1 MTQKKPPLEQALD
14 LFVYAPLG
22 LALVARED
30 LPALVQRGRRQVE
43 EQVRAARMVGELAV
57 TQGRKEARNAVA
69 RASGA
74 LGGLVIGPRWSPGVD
89 TASPGSSPPPPAS
102 PRGEEQQGTLSSDG
116 RPGAPAPSGAHLAIP
131 GYDSLS
137 ASQVVQRLAGLTA
150 EELDAVHAYEQ
161 ATRGRRTILSRIAQL
176 RADRAW

>member
-1 MTQKKPPLEQALD
+1 MERALD

-30 LPALVQRGRRQVE
+30 LPGLVHRGRRQVE
-43 EQVRAARMVGELAV
+43 EQVRVARMVGELAV
-57 TQGRKEARNAVA
+57 AQGRKEARGAAA

-74 LGGLVIGPRWSPGVD
+74 LGGLLAGGRRPAGDTPPR
-89 TASPGSSPPPPAS
+89 THPPPGPV
-102 PRGEEQQGTLSSDG
+102 RGEEKHGPLSSDG

-150 EELDAVHAYEQ
+150 EELDAVLAYEQ
-161 ATRGRRTILSRIAQL
+161 ATRGRRTVLNRIAQL
-176 RADRAW
+176 RSDRAW